1 MQKRIYWNDGWKFKE
16 TYENQM
22 RETAYQD
29 DAWEDVRLPHTCKE
43 TPFHYFDESSY
54 QMVCCYRKHFF
65 ALEEWKDQTVI
76 VTFEGIAH
84 EAQVFLNGERIGE
97 HHCGYTAFSI
107 DISKK
112 LRIGAENVLTVRV
125 DSRENLNIPPFG
137 YVIDYMTYG
146 GIYREAYVDLKN
158 ETYLADIFLHSEI
171 PEGQKPDAKLISEIE
186 IKNSGKTDEK
196 KEFLIRQSIR
206 ERGTEN
212 YRQIGESRVA
222 SDRKLFFPVP
232 DVKLWDLENPVLY
245 EVKTELLQ
253 NGNVLDENIT
263 LFGFRTA
270 VFLQDGFYLNGKKVK
285 LRGLNRHQSY
295 PYVGYAM
302 PESMQKRDADILK
315 NELGVNAVR
324 TSHYPQSRHFVERCD
339 ELGLL
344 VFTEIPGWQHI
355 GDDNWKDAA
364 CEMLQEMLLQ
374 NRSHPSIIL
383 WGVRI
388 NESVDD
394 DAFYTRTNKI
404 AHQLDPSRATSG
416 VRYLEKSH
424 LLEDVYAYNDFS
436 HNGTTPGAK
445 PKKDV
450 TPDMGKALLI
460 SECNGHMYPT
470 KPFDDGPHRQEHA
483 LRHVRVQNAAYA
495 SGEHAGCF
503 GWCMFDYQ
511 THKDFGSG
519 DRICY
524 HGVLDSFRNPKLAA
538 AVYAS
543 QGDADPVLAVS
554 SSMDIGDN
562 PAGQLGTAY
571 VFSNAQQVRLYKNDV
586 FVTALRQSEWT
597 ALPHPPFVMDDTI
610 GELLETQEH
619 FSPAK
624 AAAVRDCLLA
634 AGKYGLPGLPLAYKI
649 KFGWCML
656 RYKMAFKDGVALYEK
671 YVGNWGGEA
680 TRWRFDAV
688 QDGNVVRSVTLCP
701 SAKLHL
707 EVKVS
712 RTTLREQDTYDMAA
726 VRVRILDENG
736 TPAPYAQFPV
746 QFAVE
751 GSAALVGPQTA
762 VAEGGMTG
770 TYLRT
775 VGTAGEAVLTVSAP
789 QTQPVVLRFTIE
801 KEDAVWN

>member
-1 MQKRIYWNDGWKFKE
+1 M
-16 TYENQM
+16 
-22 RETAYQD
+22 
-29 DAWEDVRLPHTCKE
+29 
-43 TPFHYFDESSY
+43 
-54 QMVCCYRKHFF
+54 
-65 ALEEWKDQTVI
+65 
-76 VTFEGIAH
+76 
-84 EAQVFLNGERIGE
+84 
-97 HHCGYTAFSI
+97 
-107 DISKK
+107 
-112 LRIGAENVLTVRV
+112 
-125 DSRENLNIPPFG
+125 
-137 YVIDYMTYG
+137 
-146 GIYREAYVDLKN
+146 
-158 ETYLADIFLHSEI
+158 
-171 PEGQKPDAKLISEIE
+171 
-186 IKNSGKTDEK
+186 
-196 KEFLIRQSIR
+196 
-206 ERGTEN
+206 
-212 YRQIGESRVA
+212 
-222 SDRKLFFPVP
+222 
-232 DVKLWDLENPVLY
+232 
-245 EVKTELLQ
+245 
-253 NGNVLDENIT
+253 
-263 LFGFRTA
+263 
-270 VFLQDGFYLNGKKVK
+270 
-285 LRGLNRHQSY
+285 
-295 PYVGYAM
+295 
-302 PESMQKRDADILK
+302 
-315 NELGVNAVR
+315 
-324 TSHYPQSRHFVERCD
+324 
-339 ELGLL
+339 
-344 VFTEIPGWQHI
+344 
-355 GDDNWKDAA
+355 
-364 CEMLQEMLLQ
+364 
-374 NRSHPSIIL
+374 
-383 WGVRI
+383 
-388 NESVDD
+388 
-394 DAFYTRTNKI
+394 
-404 AHQLDPSRATSG
+404 
-416 VRYLEKSH
+416 RYLEKSH

-571 VFSNAQQVRLYKNDV
+571 VFSNAQQVKLYKNDV
-586 FVTALRQSEWT
+586 FVTALRRSEWT

-619 FSPAK
+619 FSPSK

-634 AGKYGLPGLPLAYKI
+634 AGKYGLAGLPLAYKV

-656 RYKMAFKDGVALYEK
+656 RYKMAFKDGVALYGK

-789 QTQPVVLRFTIE
+789 QTQPVAVRFTIE